1 MGAIFKLTSLI
12 KVLKD
17 VLLRHRRR
25 GGRRRGPLVADL
37 ERRHGRGRLH
47 REGLLPVSGLPG
59 RLGFGRGCWH
69 GLGGGRGGLGQPHLE
84 VGDPGLGPTNYGCT
98 PAQALGARGDSS
110 AGRSQLGVP
119 VELWKT
125 MRFLRF
131 LPVSVPGLEEELGH

>member
-1 MGAIFKLTSLI
+1 MLNFHVRNREVLPHSLDMVHDLLTLP
-12 KVLKD
+12 LP
-17 VLLRHRRR
+17 VLLLR
-25 GGRRRGPLVADL
+25 G
-37 ERRHGRGRLH
+37 H
-47 REGLLPVSGLPG
+47 REDLLPVSGLPG